1 MVFVSFNNSNF
12 VVFTKFNVALYLNP
26 VWGVPKALIH
36 DSFEWLLLSNRI
48 KKIYFHFFI
57 YLLFKIKDNLLKML
71 KICCLLLVE
80 QSDITIS
87 LILYQFL
94 LLFTVLIVP
103 IPATTGIQPYILIY
117 KLNIIST

>member
-12 VVFTKFNVALYLNP
+12 VVFTNFKDALYLNP

-80 QSDITIS
+80 QSDIIIS

>member
-12 VVFTKFNVALYLNP
+12 VVFTNFKDALYLNP

>member
-1 MVFVSFNNSNF
+1 MFVSFNNSNF
-12 VVFTKFNVALYLNP
+12 VVFTNFKDALYLNP
-26 VWGVPKALIH
+26 VWGVPIALIH

>member
-1 MVFVSFNNSNF
+1 MFVSFNNSNF
-12 VVFTKFNVALYLNP
+12 VVFTNFKDALYLNP